1 MRARRDPPA
10 HPLDPERDLR
20 VQDTGQGERRENGG
34 AVPGQVPG
42 TTDDVGDEQ
51 DDGQQLDDEH

>member
-1 MRARRDPPA
+1 M
-10 HPLDPERDLR
+10 
-20 VQDTGQGERRENGG
+20 QDTGQGERRENGG

-51 DDGQQLDDEH
+51 DGGQQLDDEH